1 MTLTPRLLLLLTAPP
16 LLWAGNAVLGRLM
29 VGHVPPM
36 TLNLLRWVLT
46 VLILWPLAWR
56 ALRPWSRIRERWGYL
71 LLIGVLGAGMYN
83 SLQYLALVTST
94 PINVTLVASSL
105 PVWSLAV
112 GALCFGERPSQR
124 QTLGAALGLAAVV
137 VVLSR
142 GSLEVLRTVRFVPG
156 DLYMLASV
164 VGWSFYSWL
173 LVKPPAHM
181 RGGQRPDWDWAGFLL
196 IQGLFGLAGSGLFFS
211 LEHALGTHPISWSL
225 PVLAGLLYAAV
236 GASIVA
242 YRCWGLAVAEGGPT
256 LAALFSNLTPLAA
269 ALLSSVL
276 LGEAPKL
283 YHALALLLLFGG
295 IVVSTRQARRAP

>member
-1 MTLTPRLLLLLTAPP
+1 MTLTPRLLLLLAAPP
-16 LLWAGNAVLGRLM
+16 VLWAGNAVLGRLM

-46 VLILWPLAWR
+46 VLILLPLAWR

-71 LLIGVLGAGMYN
+71 LVVGALGAGLYN

-112 GALCFGERPSQR
+112 GALFFGERPSRR
-124 QTLGAALGLAAVV
+124 QALGATLALAAVA

-156 DLYMLASV
+156 DLYMLCAV
-164 VGWSFYSWL
+164 IGWSIYSWL

-181 RGGQRPDWDWAGFLL
+181 RGGERPDWDWAGFLL
-196 IQGLFGLAGSGLFFS
+196 IQGLFGLVGSGLFFGV
-211 LEHALGTHPISWSL
+211 EQALGVHPIAWSL
-225 PVLAGLLYAAV
+225 PVLAGLLYTAM
-236 GASIVA
+236 GASIAA
-242 YRCWGLAVAEGGPT
+242 YRCWGLAVAESGPT
-256 LAALFSNLTPLAA
+256 LASLFYNLTPLIA
-269 ALLSSVL
+269 ALLSSAL
-276 LGEAPKL
+276 IGESPQP
-283 YHALALLLLFGG
+283 HHGVALLLLFGG
-295 IVVSTRQARRAP
+295 IVVSMRPPRRAA